1 MQTLP
6 MPRPQRPTAP
16 RLTALALLA
25 SLWLAGCATVA
36 PAPEP
41 DSPPPPPTVAG
52 GEATAE
58 MPPGLH
64 WARNSAEIQ
73 ALYLQIYQ
81 EAGEALVDLAADR
94 TPFTW
99 AVVIDADETLID
111 NSQYQKERALQG
123 LGFTYDSWHEWVR
136 REEAT
141 ALPGAREF
149 LEAVRGLGGKVAV
162 VTNRSE
168 AVCGPTESNLR
179 KLRLAFDIVLC
190 KPLEGPSGKALRWQ
204 AVEKGT
210 ASRSLPP
217 LEIVMWVGDNIEDFP
232 GGSQAL
238 AAGPEGTD
246 PDMRRTL
253 TRFGYDFFI
262 LPNPMYGSWED
273 NPRQ

>member
-1 MQTLP
+1 
-6 MPRPQRPTAP
+6 MPRPNRFAVTT
-16 RLTALALLA
+16 RSLA
-25 SLWLAGCATVA
+25 SLVLSAGFLLAGCATVA
-36 PAPEP
+36 PAPPEP
-41 DSPPPPPTVAG
+41 APAPAPPVAA
-52 GEATAE
+52 EASAE

-64 WARNSAEIQ
+64 WARNSAEVRAI
-73 ALYLQIYQ
+73 YLQTYQ
-81 EAGEALVDLAADR
+81 EAGEALEELAAGR
-94 TPFTW
+94 QPFTW
-99 AVVIDADETLID
+99 AVAIDADETLVD
-111 NSQYQKERALQG
+111 NSRYQRERALQG

-168 AVCGPTESNLR
+168 EVCGPTESNLR
-179 KLRLAFDIVLC
+179 KLRLAFDVVLC
-190 KPLEGPSGKALRWQ
+190 KPLEGPSDKAPRWQ
-204 AVEKGT
+204 AVEAGT

-217 LEIVMWVGDNIEDFP
+217 LDIIMWVGDNIEDFP

-246 PDMRRTL
+246 PDMRRL
-253 TRFGYDFFI
+253 LGRFGDDFWI

-273 NPRQ
+273 NPRD

>member
-1 MQTLP
+1 MRRPERPSTASLSATLG
-6 MPRPQRPTAP
+6 
-16 RLTALALLA
+16 LLA
-25 SLWLAGCATVA
+25 VLLLPGCATVA
-36 PAPEP
+36 PAPPPE
-41 DSPPPPPTVAG
+41 PPPPAVADPSAT
-52 GEATAE
+52 GEAAAE

-64 WARNSAEIQ
+64 WARNSAEAR
-73 ALYLQIYQ
+73 ALYLQTYQ
-81 EAGEALVDLAADR
+81 GAGEELADLVADR
-94 TPFTW
+94 APFTW
-99 AVVIDADETLID
+99 AVVIDADETLVD

-149 LEAVRGLGGKVAV
+149 LESVRGLGGKVAV
-162 VTNRSE
+162 VTNRSV

-179 KLRLAFDIVLC
+179 KLRLAFDVVLC
-190 KPLEGPSGKALRWQ
+190 KPLEGPSDKAPRWQ
-204 AVEKGT
+204 AVEEGT

-217 LEIVMWVGDNIEDFP
+217 LEIVMWVGDNIQDFP

-246 PDMRRTL
+246 PDMRRL
-253 TRFGYDFFI
+253 LARFGDDFFI

-273 NPRQ
+273 NPPN